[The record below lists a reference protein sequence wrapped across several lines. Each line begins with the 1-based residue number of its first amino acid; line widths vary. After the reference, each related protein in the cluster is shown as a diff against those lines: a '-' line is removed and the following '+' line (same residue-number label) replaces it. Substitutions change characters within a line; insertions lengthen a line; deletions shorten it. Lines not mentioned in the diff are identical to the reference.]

1 MTENNPLERQEAT
14 PFQGGEDLF
23 FAKRDVTDELRM
35 ARTLLAER
43 AASEAFEQA
52 KGKEPTQDEMAVKRD
67 KDITEYM
74 ETVQSEYLEQAA

>member
-1 MTENNPLERQEAT
+1 MTENNRLERQEAT

-52 KGKEPTQDEMAVKRD
+52 KGNELTQDEVAVERI
-67 KDITEYM
+67 KDITEYLD
-74 ETVQSEYLEQAA
+74 TVQSHYLEQAA